1 VHWLFGFKYYVIA
14 SEIPNVLTIQDPAKI
29 RSNERKY
36 NIIETIGIVICV
48 AAGLTAAVLRSMITY
63 KSPDL
68 FIIFVSIASWF
79 CVAL

>member
-1 VHWLFGFKYYVIA
+1 MHWLFGFKYYVIA
-14 SEIPNVLTIQDPAKI
+14 NEIPNVLSIQDPAKI
-29 RSNERKY
+29 RSSERKY

-48 AAGLTAAVLRSMITY
+48 TAGLTAAVLRCMITY
-63 KSPDL
+63 TSSDL